1 MKFSHV
7 VLRCLLIFPL
17 AAGIA
22 SADVVYSF
30 SGTSYGF
37 SEAFQYTAPSF
48 IPDNIPTGIDITK
61 WILLTPAQLD
71 SCTNC
76 GWSYNGAPVWF
87 EPNATDG
94 QGGPPAFD
102 DVRFFGNDSSLSLF
116 RFPLGAFST
125 PGIYHTVPEVEG
137 GNIATLQV
145 GAVPEPSSRWLLV
158 SFVSLMIG
166 LTARRRY
173 RSRV

>member
-37 SEAFQYTAPSF
+37 SEAFQYTAPTF
-48 IPDNIPTGIDITK
+48 IPDSIPMDD
-61 WILLTPAQLD
+61 LTAWTYLTLADLD

-76 GWSYNGAPVWF
+76 GWSYNSAPVWF

-102 DVRFFGNDSSLSLF
+102 DVRFFGNDSSLSVY
-116 RFPLGAFST
+116 RFALGTFST
-125 PGIYHTVPEVEG
+125 PGIYPTSVG

-166 LTARRRY
+166 LMARRRY

>member
-37 SEAFQYTAPSF
+37 SEAFQYTAPTF
-48 IPDNIPTGIDITK
+48 IPDSIPMDD
-61 WILLTPAQLD
+61 LTAWTFLTLADLD

-76 GWSYNGAPVWF
+76 GWSYNSAPVWF
-87 EPNATDG
+87 EPNTSEGFGCCNDV
-94 QGGPPAFD
+94 
-102 DVRFFGNDSSLSLF
+102 VRFYGTNSSLSVY
-116 RFPLGAFST
+116 RFALGTFST
-125 PGIYHTVPEVEG
+125 PGIYPTSVG

-166 LTARRRY
+166 LMARRRY